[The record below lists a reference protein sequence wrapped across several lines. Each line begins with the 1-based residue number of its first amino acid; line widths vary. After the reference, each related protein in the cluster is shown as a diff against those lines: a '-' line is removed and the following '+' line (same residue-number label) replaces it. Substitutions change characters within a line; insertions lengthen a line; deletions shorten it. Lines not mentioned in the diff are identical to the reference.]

1 MGTASFQTWGKLL
14 LSRGARKIHVCVLL
28 LRFGGAV
35 IGGSDFKSHRLGWV
49 SFCLFLAVCHVT
61 SLRPSFLTKI
71 WVMTLPI
78 FFIEPVG
85 GLYRH
90 LI

>member
-35 IGGSDFKSHRLGWV
+35 IGGSDFKSHRL
-49 SFCLFLAVCHVT
+49 CLLYT
-61 SLRPSFLTKI
+61 SDAADETST
-71 WVMTLPI
+71 V
-78 FFIEPVG
+78 
-85 GLYRH
+85 
-90 LI
+90 